1 MREPER
7 EQDGLTPAERE
18 LEAAMRALRPAPAA
32 LDRDRLLF
40 EAGATI
46 GRAGARRSVLAWR
59 AAAAIVAVALGASW
73 VWRGPAGSSTSRT
86 QERIVYVER
95 PGSGAVDQADE
106 PSDDEGESVT
116 GRFAAGTR
124 SDPFDQSFARP
135 GDGYF
140 ALRGAVAFRGV
151 NAVREVRAAF
161 AAAQVP
167 TARPAATA
175 APSLPG

>member
-46 GRAGARRSVLAWR
+46 GLAGARRSVRAWR
-59 AAAAIVAVALGASW
+59 AAAALVALALGASW
-73 VWRGPAGSSTSRT
+73 VWRGAAGPPPGRP

-95 PGSGAVDQADE
+95 PGSGTVDQAGDLSEDE
-106 PSDDEGESVT
+106 TDGGVGQYAAAPRSEP
-116 GRFAAGTR
+116 FA
-124 SDPFDQSFARP
+124 QSFARP
-135 GDGYF
+135 GDGYL

-151 NAVREVRAAF
+151 NAVRDVRATFVATE
-161 AAAQVP
+161 VP
-167 TARPAATA
+167 TARPAANA
-175 APSLPG
+175 AASLPG

>member
-1 MREPER
+1 MREPED
-7 EQDGLTPAERE
+7 EQDEMTPAERE

-46 GRAGARRSVLAWR
+46 GRAGARRSALAWR
-59 AAAAIVAVALGASW
+59 AAAALVAVALGATW
-73 VWRGPAGSSTSRT
+73 VWRGVAGPGAGRA

-95 PGSGAVDQADE
+95 PGSVAVDQADE
-106 PSDDEGESVT
+106 SSDDEPESAAE
-116 GRFAAGTR
+116 RFAAAAR
-124 SDPFDQSFARP
+124 SDPFGPSFARP
-135 GDGYF
+135 GDGYL

-151 NAVREVRAAF
+151 NAVRDVRAAF
-161 AAAQVP
+161 VAAEVP
-167 TARPAATA
+167 TARPATTA

>member
-46 GRAGARRSVLAWR
+46 GRAGARRSALAWR
-59 AAAAIVAVALGASW
+59 AAAALVAVALGATW
-73 VWRGPAGSSTSRT
+73 VWRGVAGPGAGRA

-95 PGSGAVDQADE
+95 PGSGSVDLAGDL
-106 PSDDEGESVT
+106 SEGETDGADVQY
-116 GRFAAGTR
+116 AAARR
-124 SDPFDQSFARP
+124 SDPFGQSFTRP
-135 GDGYF
+135 GDGYL

-151 NAVREVRAAF
+151 NAVRDVRAAF
-161 AAAQVP
+161 VAAQVP